1 MRLFVAT
8 LALMALVS
16 PMAGAQEMGD
26 ARAGF
31 AFALR
36 NCAECHDVTSRNL
49 NTPKSMAPNFYVTAN
64 RKGMSRMALLVWLQS
79 NHPSM
84 PNFILRKED
93 MANVVA
99 YIVSLKD

>member
-1 MRLFVAT
+1 MRLLAAS
-8 LALMALVS
+8 LALMVAS
-16 PMAGAQEMGD
+16 AAAARGEEMGD
-26 ARAGF
+26 ARAGL

-36 NCAECHDVTSRNL
+36 NCAECHDVTSHNL
-49 NTPKSMAPNFYVTAN
+49 NTPKSMPPNFYVTAN
-64 RKGMSRMALLVWLQS
+64 KKGMSRMALLVWLQS

>member
-1 MRLFVAT
+1 MRLFAAM
-8 LALMALVS
+8 LALLAVLATTAS
-16 PMAGAQEMGD
+16 ADEMGD
-26 ARAGF
+26 ARAGL

-36 NCAECHDVTSRNL
+36 NCAECHDVTSHNL

-79 NHPSM
+79 NHPTM
-84 PNFILRKED
+84 PNFILRKQD